1 MLPRGLARRRRRD
14 AVVLKHLLRTLRRPA
29 VRRQADE
36 SEYPVDAAEIHRRA
50 GRLARAC
57 ELCERALALRP
68 DDGRAWQVRGTALE
82 ELGLLE
88 EATQCLRQELRLR
101 PDDVNAHS
109 NLLHMLNR
117 SGQLPPAAVTA
128 EHVEWAK
135 CHADRLTPARAEFSN
150 SADPERVLRIGY
162 VSADF
167 RRHAAACFIEP
178 VLREHRRER
187 FEVYC
192 YSNWDKPDA
201 VSARLR
207 AYCAHWRDIAGVDD
221 DAAAQM
227 VRDDRIDILVDLSG
241 HTHGN
246 RLLLF
251 ARKPAPLQAGY
262 MGYLGTSGM
271 AAMDLHISDA
281 QIDPPGAAEP
291 LYRERLLRLPHG
303 VVCYQPSADAPAV
316 NALPALQQGHV
327 TFGSFNNF
335 LKITDATKR
344 AWARLLARLPEAR
357 LRMVGVWAG
366 EACDRMLEIFE
377 TEGVY
382 ADRIDVAGRLPY
394 AAYLE
399 QYRHADIALD
409 PHPYNGGTTTLESL
423 WMGLPVVTLAG
434 SPGFPRCAA
443 SHLHN
448 LGLDDLIAN
457 SWDEYIDIAARLAAD
472 VPRLAALRSG
482 LRARMRDSAL
492 LDAAGFTAALES
504 LYRQAWREWCAGAAQ
519 AAQTC

>member
-1 MLPRGLARRRRRD
+1 ML
-14 AVVLKHLLRTLRRPA
+14 KQLLHTLRRPA
-29 VRRQADE
+29 AQVAGDE
-36 SEYPVDAAEIHRRA
+36 RENPADAAERHRRA
-50 GRLARAC
+50 GHLAQAV
-57 ELCERALALRP
+57 ELCDRALALRP
-68 DDGRAWQVRGTALE
+68 DDVRAWQVRGTALE
-82 ELGLLE
+82 ELGLLD

-109 NLLHMLNR
+109 NVLHMLNR
-117 SGQLPPAAVTA
+117 SGSLPPEAVSA
-128 EHVEWAK
+128 EHIAWAAR
-135 CHADRLTPARAEFSN
+135 HADRFTPARAEFGN
-150 SADPERVLRIGY
+150 TPEPERVLRIGY

-167 RRHAAACFIEP
+167 RRHAAAYFIEP

-192 YSNWDKPDA
+192 YSNWNKPDA

-207 AYCAHWRDIAGVDD
+207 AYGVHWRDIAGVDD
-221 DAAAQM
+221 DTAAQM

-281 QIDPPGAAEP
+281 QIDPPGVAEP

-303 VVCYQPSADAPAV
+303 VVCYQPPADAPAV
-316 NALPALQQGHV
+316 NDLPALQRGHL

-344 AWARLLARLPEAR
+344 AWARLLARMPDAR

-377 TEGVY
+377 SEGVY
-382 ADRIDVAGRLPY
+382 AERIEVAGRLPY

-399 QYRHADIALD
+399 QYGQADIALD

-434 SPGFPRCAA
+434 TAGFPRCAA

-448 LGLDDLIAN
+448 VGLDDLIAG
-457 SWDEYIDIAARLAAD
+457 SWDEYIDIALRLASD
-472 VPRLAALRSG
+472 LPRLATLRSG
-482 LRARMRDSAL
+482 MRARMRDSAL
-492 LDAAGFTAALES
+492 LDAAGFTAALEA
-504 LYRQAWREWCAGAAQ
+504 LYREAWREWCAGAAR
-519 AAQTC
+519 AERVC

>member
-1 MLPRGLARRRRRD
+1 MLKNLLQA
-14 AVVLKHLLRTLRRPA
+14 LKRPA
-29 VRRQADE
+29 AHRPADE
-36 SEYPVDAAEIHRRA
+36 PEYPADAAEIHRRA
-50 GRLARAC
+50 GHLAQAI
-57 ELCERALALRP
+57 ELCDRALALRP

-82 ELGLLE
+82 ELGLLD

-101 PDDVNAHS
+101 PNDVNAHS
-109 NLLHMLNR
+109 NVLHMLNR
-117 SGQLPPAAVTA
+117 SGLLPPEAVTA
-128 EHVEWAK
+128 EHVEWAR
-135 CHADRLTPARAEFSN
+135 CHADRFTPARAEFAN
-150 SADPERVLRIGY
+150 SIDPERVLRIGY

-167 RRHAAACFIEP
+167 RRHAAAYFIEP
-178 VLREHRRER
+178 VLREHHRDR
-187 FEVYC
+187 FEIYC
-192 YSNWDKPDA
+192 YSNWDKDDA

-207 AYCAHWRDIAGVDD
+207 GYCSHWRDIAAIDD
-221 DAAAQM
+221 DAAARM

-281 QIDPPGAAEP
+281 QIDPPGAEP
-291 LYRERLLRLPHG
+291 LYRERLLRLPQG
-303 VVCYQPSADAPAV
+303 TVCYQPSADAPDV
-316 NALPALQQGHV
+316 NALPALQRGRV

-335 LKITDATKR
+335 LKITDETKR

-377 TEGVY
+377 SEGVY
-382 ADRIDVAGRLPY
+382 ADRIEVAGRLPY
-394 AAYLE
+394 EGYLK
-399 QYRHADIALD
+399 QYLQADIALD
-409 PHPYNGGTTTLESL
+409 PFPYNGGTTTLESL

-434 SPGFPRCAA
+434 RAGFSRCAA

-448 LGLDDLIAN
+448 VGLDDLIAN
-457 SWDEYIDIAARLAAD
+457 SWDEYIDIAVRLAAD
-472 VPRLAALRSG
+472 LPRLAELRAG
-482 LRARMRDSAL
+482 MRARMRDSAL
-492 LDAAGFTAALES
+492 LDAAGFTASLEA
-504 LYRQAWREWCAGAAQ
+504 LYRQAWREWCAGAVRR
-519 AAQTC
+519 AQTC